1 MTSLQ
6 LNNQKTKGAIKKWI
20 SSALLLCMILVAGT
34 SYAQQGGSR
43 GGGQRGGQRPPKL
56 PTAKEI
62 KEMVSDM
69 AKEISLNEEQ
79 EDEILDIYQAHF
91 DEVEKKTK
99 SGRPDRNE
107 MESLKTNFKKEVN
120 AVLTEE
126 QQELYSA
133 YLKENSSKQR
143 SKSSRE

>member
-6 LNNQKTKGAIKKWI
+6 LNNQRTKGAIQKWI
-20 SSALLLCMILVAGT
+20 SSALLLCMILIAGT

-43 GGGQRGGQRPPKL
+43 RGGQGGGQRPPKL
-56 PTAKEI
+56 PTTKEI

-91 DEVEKKTK
+91 DEVEEKTK

-107 MESLKTNFKKEVN
+107 MESLKTNFEKEVN

>member
-6 LNNQKTKGAIKKWI
+6 LNNQKTKGAIQKWI
-20 SSALLLCMILVAGT
+20 SSALLLCMILIAGT

-43 GGGQRGGQRPPKL
+43 GGGQGGGQRPPKL
-56 PTAKEI
+56 PTTKEI
-62 KEMVSDM
+62 KKMVSDM
-69 AKEISLNEEQ
+69 AEEISLNEEQ

-91 DEVEKKTK
+91 DEVEEKTK
-99 SGRPDRNE
+99 SGRPNRNE
-107 MESLKTNFKKEVN
+107 MEALKTSFEKEVN
-120 AVLTEE
+120 TVLTEE

-133 YLKENSSKQR
+133 YLKENSPKRQ

>member
-6 LNNQKTKGAIKKWI
+6 LNNQKTKGAIQKWI
-20 SSALLLCMILVAGT
+20 SSALLLCMILIAGT
-34 SYAQQGGSR
+34 SYSQQGGSR
-43 GGGQRGGQRPPKL
+43 GGGQGRGQRPPKL
-56 PTAKEI
+56 PTTKEI

-91 DEVEKKTK
+91 DEVEEKTK

-107 MESLKTNFKKEVN
+107 MESLKTNFEKEVN

>member
-6 LNNQKTKGAIKKWI
+6 LNNQKTKGAIQKWI
-20 SSALLLCMILVAGT
+20 SSALLLCMILIAGS

-43 GGGQRGGQRPPKL
+43 GGGQGGGQRPPKL
-56 PTAKEI
+56 PTTKEI

-91 DEVEKKTK
+91 DEVEEKTK
-99 SGRPDRNE
+99 SGRPDRNA
-107 MESLKTNFKKEVN
+107 MESLKTNFEKEVN

-143 SKSSRE
+143 SRSSRE